1 MVQNRSAGRR
11 PPRNLLVE
19 GAEAFGVARRRGS
32 LRLLLKGCL
41 RREVPAANLRDG
53 GGNTGSRRTCRLR
66 GARFVG
72 NAVVGTCVVF
82 NSDLKVR
89 IDATDLSTFP
99 DATVVYGERQLS
111 SLDRNAVTN
120 PTLLVEVTSPSTED
134 YDRGDKLSHYKQL
147 PSLRAV
153 LIVSHRR
160 ARVTVIERTA
170 DGWRER
176 EFRAGD
182 VLTLDTPSLTIP
194 IDELY
199 AGIELT
205 PA

>member
-1 MVQNRSAGRR
+1 MST
-11 PPRNLLVE
+11 
-19 GAEAFGVARRRGS
+19 ARRLHHTYEDYLSALELSSVKLEYCDGEIYAMA
-32 LRLLLKGCL
+32 GGT
-41 RREVPAANLRDG
+41 PAHADLAASVVRII
-53 GGNTGSRRTCRLR
+53 
-66 GARFVG
+66 G
-72 NAVVGTCVVF
+72 NALLGQCRVSS
-82 NSDLKVR
+82 SDLKVR

-99 DATVVYGERQLS
+99 DATVVCGERQLA

-160 ARVTVIERTA
+160 AQVTVVERTA

-182 VLTLDTPSLTIP
+182 VLTLETPSLTMSV
-194 IDELY
+194 DELY
-199 AGIELT
+199 TGIELT
-205 PA
+205 SG